1 MHPSDK
7 NHQPE
12 NPNRSAEDAMPYT
25 EPAWL
30 KPVKTAVKIMSLL
43 IIIGIGLLFY
53 GLATQIGGSSQSTD
67 QTADLRFPNGL
78 SLTGLASAGDGAT
91 IMAFT
96 DDTGQITV
104 IKISPDQASVHVI
117 ATLTPEQ
124 GAAFTLTPRLS
135 E

>member
-12 NPNRSAEDAMPYT
+12 NPYPSAADDMPYT

-53 GLATQIGGSSQSTD
+53 GLATQIGGGTETSN
-67 QTADLRFPNGL
+67 QTAQIRMPEGL
-78 SLTGLASAGDGAT
+78 VLTGLSSAADGGT
-91 IMAFT
+91 VMAFQNESGNIT
-96 DDTGQITV
+96 IIKLSADQERLQIV
-104 IKISPDQASVHVI
+104 
-117 ATLTPEQ
+117 ATLTPDQ
-124 GAAFTLTPRLS
+124 GKDFTLD
-135 E
+135 

>member
-12 NPNRSAEDAMPYT
+12 NPYPSAADDMPYT

-53 GLATQIGGSSQSTD
+53 GLATQIGGGTETSN
-67 QTADLRFPNGL
+67 QTAQIRMPEGL
-78 SLTGLASAGDGAT
+78 VLTGLSSAADGGT
-91 IMAFT
+91 VMAFLNESGNIT
-96 DDTGQITV
+96 IIKLSADQERLQIV
-104 IKISPDQASVHVI
+104 
-117 ATLTPEQ
+117 ATLTPDQ
-124 GAAFTLTPRLS
+124 GKDFTLD
-135 E
+135 